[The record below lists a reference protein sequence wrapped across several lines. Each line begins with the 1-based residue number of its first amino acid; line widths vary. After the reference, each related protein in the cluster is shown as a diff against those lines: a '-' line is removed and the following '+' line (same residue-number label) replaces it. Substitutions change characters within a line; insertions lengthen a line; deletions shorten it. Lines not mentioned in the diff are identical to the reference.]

1 MVAYRIRWA
10 PKSGKVFIFGRSYN
24 ARSKA
29 EAEIPKMKS
38 DLPGISAG
46 DDIVDARLF
55 KGS

>member
-10 PKSGKVFIFGRSYN
+10 PKGGKVFIFGRSYN
-24 ARSKA
+24 TRSKA
-29 EAEIPKMKS
+29 EGEIPKMKS

-46 DDIVDARLF
+46 DDIVDARLL